1 MTDLIAE
8 LAEVVRLSERA
19 TPGEWCS
26 TIGYHVKQIGGVI
39 VMQPCERRGDQQMHN
54 AEYIAALSNLFR
66 NNHATL
72 TRILTDDAAIR
83 AAHTELVIR
92 LGEVTTKLEAAKR
105 DAERYRFIRSSDADA
120 DQPYV
125 ARHGQTDWGK
135 FYDQWLMEDD
145 ADNAIDAAM
154 HDSAREGNDN
164 A

>member
-8 LAEVVRLSERA
+8 LAEVVELSRTNPKA
-19 TPGEWCS
+19 W
-26 TIGYHVKQIGGVI
+26 IK
-39 VMQPCERRGDQQMHN
+39 
-54 AEYIAALSNLFR
+54 AALTFMDIH
-66 NNHATL
+66 HATL
-72 TRILTDDAAIR
+72 TRIIESEATLSAEYEAL
-83 AAHTELVIR
+83 AIR
-92 LGEVTTKLEAAKR
+92 LGELTEKLEAAKR

>member
-8 LAEVVRLSERA
+8 LAEVVRLQRLVD
-19 TPGEWCS
+19 TTYG
-26 TIGYHVKQIGGVI
+26 
-39 VMQPCERRGDQQMHN
+39 CECESAKEDRD
-54 AEYIAALSNLFR
+54 YAAIDLIR
-66 NNHATL
+66 THHATL

-83 AAHTELVIR
+83 SAHHDLVIR
-92 LGEVTTKLEAAKR
+92 LGELTEKLEAAKR

-154 HDSAREGNDN
+154 HDSAREDGNE
-164 A
+164 

>member
-8 LAEVVRLSERA
+8 LADVPVVAYAWRKEGMKGWALGHSPPTPNMADFGKYEVRELTFR
-19 TPGEWCS
+19 T
-26 TIGYHVKQIGGVI
+26 H
-39 VMQPCERRGDQQMHN
+39 H
-54 AEYIAALSNLFR
+54 AEI
-66 NNHATL
+66 
-72 TRILTDDAAIR
+72 
-83 AAHTELVIR
+83 
-92 LGEVTTKLEAAKR
+92 EAMAR

-154 HDSAREGNDN
+154 HDSAREGE
-164 A
+164 